1 MAQEKPPDQSTFM
14 DAFLRET
21 RALVKTYDF
30 SGDVEVSPLSQAEN
44 TILLVHDRG
53 RSNKYVLR
61 INSHQLTYHNPAVI
75 GSEMAWL
82 RALREESD
90 VEAPDPVASKDGRYV
105 QRIEAPEIDQRRCAI
120 MMTFL
125 EGVEPDPGSL
135 LDGFER
141 LGEITARMHAH
152 AKGWARP
159 ADFVRP
165 DWSPESIANNEQG
178 WGDWRYGYG
187 MEDEGKREVLGR
199 AMDTVLARLARI
211 ERDEDRFGLIHADFR
226 LANILLEGDRTKVID
241 FDDCGFGYY
250 LYDLASA
257 LTFIE
262 ERPDVPELIETWL
275 AGYRRV
281 AEVPPDVEAEIP
293 SFVMLRRIMLLGY
306 IGNRRHLE
314 YVQELGVGFT
324 TDTLDLVE
332 AYLARYG

>member
-1 MAQEKPPDQSTFM
+1 MAQEIPPDQATFM
-14 DAFLRET
+14 EAFLRET
-21 RALVKTYDF
+21 RALVKSYDF
-30 SGDVEVSPLSQAEN
+30 SDDVEVSPLSQAEN

-53 RSNKYVLR
+53 RGDKYVLR

-82 RALREESD
+82 RALREDSD
-90 VEAPDPVASKDGRYV
+90 IEAPDPISSRDGRYV
-105 QRIEAPEIDQRRCAI
+105 QRIDAPEIDQPRCAI

-125 EGVEPDPGSL
+125 EGVEPDPDSL
-135 LDGFER
+135 LDGFDR
-141 LGEITARMHAH
+141 LGEITARMHGH
-152 AKGWARP
+152 AKGWVRP

-165 DWSPESIANNEQG
+165 DWVPESIATNKQG

-187 MEDEGKREVLGR
+187 MEHEAARQVIGR
-199 AMDTVLARLARI
+199 AMDKVLARLARI
-211 ERDEDRFGLIHADFR
+211 ERDKERFGLIHADFR
-226 LANILLEGDRTKVID
+226 LANILIENERTKVID

-262 ERPDVPELIETWL
+262 QRADVPELIETWL

-281 AEVPPDVEAEIP
+281 AKIPPDVEAEIP

-314 YVQELGVGFT
+314 YVQELGMGYT
-324 TDTLDLVE
+324 TDSLDLAE

>member
-1 MAQEKPPDQSTFM
+1 M

-30 SGDVEVSPLSQAEN
+30 SEDVEVSPLSQAEN

-53 RSNKYVLR
+53 RDNKYVLR

-82 RALREESD
+82 RALRRDSNI
-90 VEAPDPVASKDGRYV
+90 EAPDPVASRDGRFV
-105 QRIEAPEIDQRRCAI
+105 QRIEALELDQTRCAI

-125 EGVEPDPGSL
+125 EGVEPDPDSL
-135 LDGFER
+135 LEGFDR
-141 LGEITARMHAH
+141 LGEITARMHGH
-152 AKGWARP
+152 AKGWTRP

-165 DWSPESIANNEQG
+165 DWTPESIANNEQG
-178 WGDWRYGYG
+178 WGDWRYGYN
-187 MEDEGKREVLGR
+187 MEDEAAREVVGR
-199 AMDTVLARLARI
+199 AMGVVLTRLARI
-211 ERDEDRFGLIHADFR
+211 ERDAERFGLIHSDFR
-226 LANILLEGDRTKVID
+226 LANILIEDERTKVID
-241 FDDCGFGYY
+241 FDDCGFGYF

-262 ERPDVPELIETWL
+262 TRPDAPELIETWL

-281 AEVPPDVEAEIP
+281 AEIPSDVEAEIP
-293 SFVMLRRIMLLGY
+293 SFVMLRRILILGY
-306 IGNRRHLE
+306 LGNRRHLE
-314 YVQELGVGFT
+314 YVQELGIEYT
-324 TDTLDLVE
+324 TESLDLAE